1 MSVVDTPRGR
11 SEGVKADAFGCMGQG
26 WAMGSTEFKGA
37 LMAEHQHA
45 LAEMAAGE
53 ADLAEVAARRVE
65 NAVDACLKRLGR
77 SGEEAVNQP
86 KAAAWKVAI
95 AAHLR
100 AISTVK
106 NPWLAGKLPI
116 GDPDGVSRYVSE
128 LRKGQRPE
136 AAELLRQITDIRV

>member
-1 MSVVDTPRGR
+1 MQRECR
-11 SEGVKADAFGCMGQG
+11 SEGVKADAFDCMGQG

-77 SGEEAVNQP
+77 SGEEALNQP

-100 AISTVK
+100 APASDLDGEES
-106 NPWLAGKLPI
+106 LARRQVAHGRS
-116 GDPDGVSRYVSE
+116 GWGESVCQRTTEGRTSRS
-128 LRKGQRPE
+128 GGAP
-136 AAELLRQITDIRV
+136 AADYRH

>member
-11 SEGVKADAFGCMGQG
+11 SEGVKADAFDCMGQG

-100 AISTVK
+100 AIATVK
-106 NPWLAGKLPI
+106 NPWLAGKLHM